1 MTAQKEHE
9 RREAYFTSRYSK
21 IAEHWFQS
29 KDRIELCDHEEEV
42 NRRCRFCG
50 RGKPEVRFRKIAHAI
65 SEFLG
70 NQSLISMNECDEC
83 NGFFGEGCED
93 HLSKATMLLRTLAG
107 IPRKEGVESTF
118 KDKIQDEKLRIDS
131 RHGAVNIR
139 VPEPNSIDDLLVNGE
154 LPETIPLRGDLR
166 SQPYSPTEAVK
177 ALVKFACSI
186 CPKEDV
192 HQIQRA
198 VDWLC
203 GRLEAEVRSFPVGFA
218 FTPGA
223 EAAGEKASHVIMLRR
238 KDDGPEP
245 YLWFLVQFRNF
256 RFQIP
261 VPFCPA
267 DVGIS
272 WSRMEH
278 FQSLFI
284 PSWPRGETTFSWLDW
299 AGTEKVRTSWNVSHH
314 RSETISITRSEDR

>member
-9 RREAYFTSRYSK
+9 RREAYFNSRYSK

-29 KDRIELCDHEEEV
+29 KNRIELCDHEEEV
-42 NRRCRFCG
+42 KRRCRFCG

-70 NQSLISMNECDEC
+70 NQSIISMNECDEC

-118 KDKIQDEKLRIDS
+118 KDRIQDEKLRIDS
-131 RHGAVNIR
+131 KHGAVNIR

-166 SQPYSPTEAVK
+166 SQPYSPTEAVR

-186 CPKEDV
+186 CPKEELW
-192 HQIQRA
+192 QIQRA
-198 VDWLC
+198 IDWVA

-238 KDDGPEP
+238 MDDGPEP

-267 DVGIS
+267 DVDIS

-284 PSWPRGETTFSWLDW
+284 PTWPCGETTFSWLDW

-314 RSETISITRSEDR
+314 CSEIISITRPED